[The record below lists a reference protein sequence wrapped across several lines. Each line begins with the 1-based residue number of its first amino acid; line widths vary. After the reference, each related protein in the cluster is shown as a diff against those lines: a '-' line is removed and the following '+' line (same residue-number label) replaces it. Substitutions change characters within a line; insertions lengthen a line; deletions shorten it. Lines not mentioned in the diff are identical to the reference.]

1 MAEEKK
7 AKFSGVLAVVR
18 IRGVIAISGENRDA
32 LRMLRLTAAN
42 HCTILPDN
50 RQSRGMIKRAT
61 NFVTWGEIAPATLER
76 LVEKRGRLPGDKR
89 IDPKQ
94 AKEIAQRIAKGETD
108 NKIKRIFRLSP
119 PKKGFRSIRIAFP
132 KGDLGYRGDKINE
145 LLERMI

>member
-1 MAEEKK
+1 MAEKVK
-7 AKFSGVLAVVR
+7 VSGVLAVVR

-50 RQSRGMIKRAT
+50 RDSRGMIKRAT
-61 NFVTWGEIAPATLER
+61 NFVTWGEIAPDTLER
-76 LVEKRGRLPGDKR
+76 LVAKRGRLPGDKR

-94 AKEIAQRIAKGETD
+94 AKEIVQKITKGEKDTT
-108 NKIKRIFRLSP
+108 IKKVFRLSP
-119 PKKGFRSIRIAFP
+119 PKKGFKSIRIAFP
-132 KGDLGYRGDKINE
+132 RGDLGYRGDKINA